1 LKLTCHASVIHHLN
15 SLDSMNKDL
24 FLIGIDGGGSGTRV
38 VLGDAQ
44 GRELAQAASGP
55 SGLGLGV
62 ERAWQAI
69 AAGCVEAFA
78 RAGMPLD
85 WARCVLG
92 CGLAGVNNRDWL
104 AAFRAQA
111 PALAG
116 LAVESDVYTTLLG
129 AHGGAQG
136 VVVALGTGSQAAV
149 LDGNGE
155 CRVAGGFGYP
165 SGDEASGAWLGLRAI
180 VHAQQALDGRAP
192 NDDLAQALLAH
203 TGAHDRDS
211 LIVWLCEAN
220 QTAYAKLAPLVI
232 ANASRPFAARLL
244 REAGVDIGKMIA
256 ALDPSAGL
264 PVALC
269 GGLGAPLREYVPQ
282 IYQARLREPLADS
295 AHGGLQLAQREAARV
310 AG

>member
-1 LKLTCHASVIHHLN
+1 
-15 SLDSMNKDL
+15 MNKDL

-69 AAGCVEAFA
+69 TAGCAEALA
-78 RAGMPLD
+78 QAGAALD
-85 WARCVLG
+85 WSRCVLG

-111 PALAG
+111 PAVAG

-180 VHAQQALDGRAP
+180 VHAQQALDARVP
-192 NDDLAQALLAH
+192 YDDLAQALLAH

-211 LIVWLCEAN
+211 LVVWLCEAN
-220 QTAYAKLAPLVI
+220 QTAYARLAPIVI
-232 ANASRPFAARLL
+232 AHSGHPFAARLL
-244 REAGVDIGKMIA
+244 DEAGVEVGKMIA
-256 ALDPSAGL
+256 ALDPSASL

-269 GGLGAPLREYVPQ
+269 GGLGAPLREHVPPT
-282 IYQARLREPLADS
+282 YQARLREPLADS
-295 AHGGLQLAQREAARV
+295 AHGGLQLALREAARL
-310 AG
+310 GG

>member
-1 LKLTCHASVIHHLN
+1 
-15 SLDSMNKDL
+15 
-24 FLIGIDGGGSGTRV
+24 
-38 VLGDAQ
+38 
-44 GRELAQAASGP
+44 
-55 SGLGLGV
+55 
-62 ERAWQAI
+62 
-69 AAGCVEAFA
+69 
-78 RAGMPLD
+78 MPLD

-232 ANASRPFAARLL
+232 ANASHPFAARLL
-244 REAGVDIGKMIA
+244 GEAGVDIGKMIA
-256 ALDPSAGL
+256 ALDPSASL

>member
-1 LKLTCHASVIHHLN
+1 
-15 SLDSMNKDL
+15 MNKDL

-69 AAGCVEAFA
+69 EAGCADAFA
-78 RAGMPLD
+78 GAGVPLD
-85 WARCVLG
+85 WSRCVLG

-104 AAFRAQA
+104 AAFRALT
-111 PALAG
+111 PAVAG
-116 LAVESDVYTTLLG
+116 LAVESDVTTSLLG
-129 AHGGAQG
+129 AHGGACG
-136 VVVALGTGSQAAV
+136 VVVALGTGSQAAA
-149 LDGNGE
+149 LDDNGE
-155 CRVAGGFGYP
+155 CRIAGGFGYP

-180 VHAQQALDGRAP
+180 VYAQQALDGRAP

-211 LIVWLCEAN
+211 LVVWLCEAN
-220 QTAYAKLAPLVI
+220 QTAYARLAPIVI
-232 ANASRPFAARLL
+232 AHRTHPFAARLL
-244 REAGVDIGKMIA
+244 GEAGVEVGKMIA
-256 ALDPSAGL
+256 ALDPSATL

-295 AHGGLQLAQREAARV
+295 AHGGLQLAQREAVRI